1 MLQNYLKIAL
11 RNLARNKTYS
21 FINIFGLAGGMA
33 VSVLILMFVMHEFSF
48 DKFHTNHDRIYRVLA
63 RVKMGDTDLQFNSFS
78 TKLGPFLKEY
88 NPQVKDYARVK
99 TIVDK
104 VVIKNPEKPSQVF
117 FEQNVMFAD
126 PSFLR
131 VFTFKLKEGNPKAV
145 LENPFDVVIS
155 ERAAEKYFGATGPI
169 GKALIYEGKH
179 PLRITGVAEN
189 PPSNS
194 TFNFDFILS
203 SLTFPALSD
212 HNKNA
217 WDNAGAFNT
226 YLLLDSEQS
235 VAAVEKN
242 IKREG
247 MRTGA
252 FDNEATY
259 VLESFATTHLG
270 NNFNESGNS
279 KLISIFAGV
288 ALLILSLALFNYMS
302 LTTARATLRAKEVGV
317 RKVIGAGRS
326 GLVRQFYA
334 ESVLVCMLAFL
345 LAFIFVYLWQ
355 QPFYDLLNLQID
367 ASFLISPSFL
377 GFLVI
382 LLLLSALMAGSYP
395 ALILSGFAPLDVLK
409 GRFGGNHN
417 GATLRKFFMVF
428 QFTVS
433 IALII
438 CSLVVKNQLT
448 FMQNKKLG
456 LYKDQILSIP
466 LSATVAKSY
475 FPLRDEIKQQVGVRN
490 VTVTNAGLF
499 KGFNMWFIKNFT
511 TKMDVGLANMV
522 TDNQFVKTLGLKW
535 KTEPVAGVM
544 KNRKHVLLNETAIK
558 ELGIKGNPIGQMLG
572 ETDEIAGIVQDFHF
586 TSLQNGIKAM
596 ELVVVSDTTN
606 ILNFPGSNGV
616 LYARLDPAANIQ
628 DKVALIGKIFK
639 KYDHEKPFEYYF
651 LDEAF
656 NETFKTEIRMSTMF
670 SVFTGL
676 AIFIA
681 CMGLFGLVTFTAET
695 RTKEIGIRKVL
706 GASVSAIVAL
716 LSKDFV
722 KLVVIAIVLAVPVA
736 YYFMDKWL
744 QDFTYK
750 IQMPV
755 WIFVSAGSLA
765 IVIALITISFQS
777 IRAALMNPVE
787 SLKNE

>member
-1 MLQNYLKIAL
+1 MLINYIKIAL
-11 RNLARNKTYS
+11 RSLARNKTYS
-21 FINIFGLAGGMA
+21 FINIFGLASGMA
-33 VSVLILMFVMHEFSF
+33 VSVLILMFVVHEYSF
-48 DKFHTNHDRIYRVLA
+48 DKFHVNHERIFRILA
-63 RVKMGDTDLQFNSFS
+63 RVKMGETDMQFDSFS
-78 TKLGPFLKEY
+78 KDLGRYLKEY
-88 NPQVKDYARVK
+88 NPQVKSYARVK

-104 VVIKNPEKPSQVF
+104 VVIKNPERPSEVF
-117 FEQNVMFAD
+117 FEKNVMFAD
-126 PSFLR
+126 PSFLD
-131 VFTFKLKEGNPKAV
+131 VFSFRLKEGNPKAV
-145 LENPFDVVIS
+145 LENPFDMVIS
-155 ERAAEKYFGATGPI
+155 QRAAEKYFGSANPI
-169 GKALIYEGKH
+169 GKTLIYEGKH
-179 PLRITGVAEN
+179 LMRITGIAEN

-194 TFNFDFILS
+194 TFTFDFILS
-203 SLTFPALSD
+203 SLTYPALSERNND
-212 HNKNA
+212 A
-217 WDNAGAFNT
+217 WEHAGVFNL
-226 YLLLDSEQS
+226 YLLLDSENS
-235 VAAVEKN
+235 VSAVEKN

-252 FDNEATY
+252 FDNQANY
-259 VLESFATTHLG
+259 ILEGFATTHLG

-317 RKVIGAGRS
+317 RKVIGAARS
-326 GLVRQFYA
+326 GLIKQFYA
-334 ESVLVCMLAFL
+334 ESALVCMLAFT
-345 LAFIFVYLWQ
+345 LAFLFVFLLQ

-367 ASFLISPSFL
+367 SSFLISPSFF
-377 GFLVI
+377 GFLVV
-382 LLLLSALMAGSYP
+382 LLVFSALIAGSYP

-409 GRFGGNHN
+409 GRFGGNHG
-417 GATLRKFFMVF
+417 GATLRRLFMVF

-475 FPLRDEIKQQVGVRN
+475 FPLRDEIKQQVGVQN

-499 KGFNMWFIKNFT
+499 KGYNMWFIKNFT
-511 TKMDVGLANMV
+511 TKTEVGLANMV
-522 TDNQFVKTLGLKW
+522 TDNQFVNTLGLKW
-535 KTEPVAGVM
+535 KTKPAAGAM
-544 KNRKHVLLNETAIK
+544 KNRNHVLLNETAIK
-558 ELGIKGNPIGQMLG
+558 ELGIKGNPIGQVLG
-572 ETDEIAGIVQDFHF
+572 ESDEIAGIVQDFHF
-586 TSLQNGIKAM
+586 TSLQSGIKAM
-596 ELVVVSDTTN
+596 ELLIVSDTTN

-616 LYARLDPAANIQ
+616 LYARLDPKTDIQ
-628 DKVALIGKIFK
+628 AKVALIGSIFK
-639 KYDHEKPFEYYF
+639 KYDKEKPFEYYF
-651 LDEAF
+651 LDDAF
-656 NETFKTEIRMSTMF
+656 NETFKTEIRMSKMF

-706 GASVSAIVAL
+706 GASVSGIVAL
-716 LSKDFV
+716 LSKDFI
-722 KLVVIAIVLAVPVA
+722 KLVLIAILLAMPVA
-736 YYFMDKWL
+736 WYFMDKWL

-750 IQMPV
+750 VQMPV
-755 WIFVSAGSLA
+755 WIFVAAGGLA

-777 IRAALMNPVE
+777 VRAALMNPVE

>member
-33 VSVLILMFVMHEFSF
+33 VSMLILMFVMHEFSF
-48 DKFHTNHDRIYRVLA
+48 DRFHTNHDRIYRILA

-104 VVIKNPEKPSQVF
+104 VVIKNPENPSQVF

-131 VFTFKLKEGNPKAV
+131 FFTFKLKEGNPKAV

-155 ERAAEKYFGATGPI
+155 ERAAEKYFGATDPI

-179 PLRITGVAEN
+179 PLRITAVAEN

-203 SLTFPALSD
+203 SLTFPALND

-252 FDNEATY
+252 FDNEANY

-334 ESVLVCMLAFL
+334 ESVLVCVLAFL
-345 LAFIFVYLWQ
+345 LAFIFVYLLQ

-382 LLLLSALMAGSYP
+382 LLLFSALVAGSYP

-475 FPLRDEIKQQVGVRN
+475 FPLRDEIKQQVGVQN

-499 KGFNMWFIKNFT
+499 KGYNMWFVKNFT
-511 TKMDVGLANMV
+511 TKIDVGLANMV

-535 KTEPVAGVM
+535 KTEPAAGVM

-586 TSLQNGIKAM
+586 TSLQNSIKAM
-596 ELVVVSDTTN
+596 ELIVVSDTTN

-628 DKVALIGKIFK
+628 DKVTLIRKIFK

-722 KLVVIAIVLAVPVA
+722 KLVVIAIVFAVPVA

-755 WIFVSAGSLA
+755 WIFAAAGSLA

>member
-48 DKFHTNHDRIYRVLA
+48 DKFHTNHERLYRILA
-63 RVKMGDTDLQFNSFS
+63 RVKMGETDLQFNSFS
-78 TKLGPFLKEY
+78 TKLGPVLKEY
-88 NPQVKDYARVK
+88 NPQVKDFARVK

-104 VVIKNPEKPSQVF
+104 VVIKNPEKPSEVF
-117 FEQNVMFAD
+117 FEKNVMFAD
-126 PSFLR
+126 PSFLSI
-131 VFTFKLKEGNPKAV
+131 FTFKLIAGNPNAA

-155 ERAAEKYFGATGPI
+155 ERAAEKYFGQTDPL
-169 GKALIYEGKH
+169 GKTLIYEGKH

-203 SLTFPALSD
+203 SLTFPALSEN
-212 HNKNA
+212 NKNA
-217 WDNAGAFNT
+217 WDNAGAFNL
-226 YLLLDSEQS
+226 YLLLDSEKS

-252 FDNEATY
+252 FDNQATY
-259 VLESFATTHLG
+259 MLEGFATTHLG
-270 NNFNESGNS
+270 NNFNDSGNS
-279 KLISIFAGV
+279 KLITIFAGV

-334 ESVLVCMLAFL
+334 ESVLVCVLAFA
-345 LAFIFVYLWQ
+345 LAFIFVFLLQ

-367 ASFLISPSFL
+367 TSFLVSPSFL
-377 GFLVI
+377 GFLVV
-382 LLLLSALMAGSYP
+382 LLILSALIAGSYP

-438 CSLVVKNQLT
+438 CSLIVKNQLT

-475 FPLRDEIKQQVGVRN
+475 FPLRDEIKQQVGVQN

-499 KGFNMWFIKNFT
+499 KGYNMWFIKNFT
-511 TKMDVGLANMV
+511 TKTDVGLANMI
-522 TDNQFVKTLGLKW
+522 TDNQFIKTLGLKW
-535 KTEPVAGVM
+535 KTEPAAGVM
-544 KNRKHVLLNETAIK
+544 KNRNHVLLNEAAIK
-558 ELGIKGNPIGQMLG
+558 ELGIKGNPIGQLLG
-572 ETDEIAGIVQDFHF
+572 EKDEIAGIVQDFHF
-586 TSLQNGIKAM
+586 TSLQSGIKAM
-596 ELVVVSDTTN
+596 ELMIVSDTTN

-616 LYARLDPAANIQ
+616 LYARLDPNADIQ
-628 DKVALIGKIFK
+628 EKVALIGKIFK

-706 GASVSAIVAL
+706 GASVSAIVTL

-755 WIFVSAGSLA
+755 WIFVAAGSLA
-765 IVIALITISFQS
+765 IVIALVTISFQS

>member
-11 RNLARNKTYS
+11 RNLAGNKTYS

-48 DKFHTNHDRIYRVLA
+48 DKFHQNHERIYRMLA
-63 RVKMGDTDLQFNSFS
+63 RVKMGEMDMQFNSFS
-78 TKLGPFLKEY
+78 TKLGPVLKEY

-104 VVIKNPEKPSQVF
+104 VVIKNPERPSEVF
-117 FEQNVMFAD
+117 FEKNVMFAD
-126 PSFLR
+126 PSFLSI
-131 VFTFKLKEGNPKAV
+131 FTFKLKQGNTKAV
-145 LENPFDVVIS
+145 LENPFDLVIS
-155 ERAAEKYFGATGPI
+155 ERAAEKYFGHADPI
-169 GKALIYEGKH
+169 GKTLIYEGKH

-203 SLTFPALSD
+203 SLTFPAISD

-217 WDNAGAFNT
+217 WDNAGAFNL
-226 YLLLDSEQS
+226 YLLLDSEKS

-247 MRTGA
+247 QRTGA
-252 FDNEATY
+252 FDNQADY

-270 NNFNESGNS
+270 NNFNDSGNS

-326 GLVRQFYA
+326 GLIWQFYT
-334 ESVLVCMLAFL
+334 ESVLVCLLAFS
-345 LAFIFVYLWQ
+345 LAFIFVFLLQ
-355 QPFYDLLNLQID
+355 QRFYDLLSLQID
-367 ASFLISPSFL
+367 ASFLVSPSFL
-377 GFLVI
+377 SFLVVI
-382 LLLLSALMAGSYP
+382 LLLSALIAGSYP

-409 GRFGGNHN
+409 GRLGGNHS
-417 GATLRKFFMVF
+417 GASLRKFFMVF
-428 QFTVS
+428 QFVVS

-466 LSATVAKSY
+466 LSSTVAKSY
-475 FPLRDEIKQQVGVRN
+475 FPLRDEIKQQVGVQN

-499 KGFNMWFIKNFT
+499 KGYNMWFVKNFT
-511 TKMDVGLANMV
+511 TKIDIGLANMV
-522 TDNQFVKTLGLKW
+522 TDHQFVNTLGLKW
-535 KTEPVAGVM
+535 KTEPAAGVK
-544 KNRKHVLLNETAIK
+544 KNGKYALLNETAVK
-558 ELGIKGNPIGQMLG
+558 ELGIKGNPIGQLLG
-572 ETDEIAGIVQDFHF
+572 EQDEIAGIVQDFHF
-586 TSLQNGIKAM
+586 TSLQNGMKPM
-596 ELVVVSDTTN
+596 ELLVVSDTTN

-616 LYARLDPAANIQ
+616 LYARLDPNADIQ
-628 DKVALIGKIFK
+628 EKVAIIGKIFK
-639 KYDHEKPFEYYF
+639 KYDQEKPFEYYF

-656 NETFKTEIRMSTMF
+656 NETFKTEIRMSAMF
-670 SVFTGL
+670 SVFTAL

-706 GASVSAIVAL
+706 GASVRNIIYL
-716 LSKDFV
+716 LSKEFTV
-722 KLVVIAIVLAVPVA
+722 LIIIAFIISTPIAWYIMHKWLQNYTYRIPLSASIFIIAIISSVVIAWITVA
-736 YYFMDKWL
+736 HR
-744 QDFTYK
+744 
-750 IQMPV
+750 
-755 WIFVSAGSLA
+755 A
-765 IVIALITISFQS
+765 IK
-777 IRAALMNPVE
+777 AALANPVK
-787 SLKNE
+787 SLRTE